1 MNLLQKLQAIQSKV
15 RAVAK
20 DNDTQSRFN
29 PNGFKYVSGDKIIG
43 VIRPLMDEYK
53 VILKSE
59 VLAINNSVQ
68 QYTTSKGATKNEVLT
83 NISMKMTW
91 IDTESGERE
100 ECMWGANGMNDWDK
114 GFGSA
119 VTYGIRYFILKS
131 FLVSTDSDDVDAIV
145 RDYED
150 QERAPSNAAPAP
162 ESDKPW
168 IEDNAEAM
176 AKVEGFMSSGGSI
189 DDVYKKYRMK
199 KVTKERLIKLSK

>member
-43 VIRPLMDEYK
+43 IIRPLMDEYK

-91 IDTESGERE
+91 IDTETGERE

-119 VTYGIRYFILKS
+119 VTYGIR
-131 FLVSTDSDDVDAIV
+131 
-145 RDYED
+145 
-150 QERAPSNAAPAP
+150 
-162 ESDKPW
+162 
-168 IEDNAEAM
+168 
-176 AKVEGFMSSGGSI
+176 
-189 DDVYKKYRMK
+189 
-199 KVTKERLIKLSK
+199 